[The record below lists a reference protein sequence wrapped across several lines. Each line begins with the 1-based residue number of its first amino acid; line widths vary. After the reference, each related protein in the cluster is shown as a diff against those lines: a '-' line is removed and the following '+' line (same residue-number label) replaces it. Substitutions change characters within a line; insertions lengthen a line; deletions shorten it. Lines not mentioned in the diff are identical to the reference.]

1 MHISVLIAMSTPFD
15 LGTILSSIV
24 SALQT
29 ALQTVINV
37 VTANMDTII
46 TLGITVMLVGGA
58 FTLVRKYF
66 RNITSWFRGLFTF

>member
-29 ALQTVINV
+29 AIQTVINV
-37 VTANMDTII
+37 VSANMGTII
-46 TLGITVMLVGGA
+46 TLGITVMLVSGA
-58 FTLVRKYF
+58 FLLVRRYF
-66 RNITSWFRGLFTF
+66 RNITGWFRGLFGF